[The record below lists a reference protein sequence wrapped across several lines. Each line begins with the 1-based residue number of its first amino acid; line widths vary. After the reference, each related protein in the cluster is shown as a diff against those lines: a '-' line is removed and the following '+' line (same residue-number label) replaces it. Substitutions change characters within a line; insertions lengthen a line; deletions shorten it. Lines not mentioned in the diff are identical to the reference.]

1 MGGSHVRACN
11 RAGLSGWVIN
21 DCGMPAE
28 TLHIVHDLEGNR
40 IAEYEVGGGLL
51 REYVWLDG
59 YPPEAG
65 RA

>member
-1 MGGSHVRACN
+1 
-11 RAGLSGWVIN
+11 
-21 DCGMPAE
+21 MPAE

>member
-1 MGGSHVRACN
+1 MNHRFESFSGST
-11 RAGLSGWVIN
+11 
-21 DCGMPAE
+21 D
-28 TLHIVHDLEGNR
+28 R
-40 IAEYEVGGGLL
+40 IAEYDAAGGLL